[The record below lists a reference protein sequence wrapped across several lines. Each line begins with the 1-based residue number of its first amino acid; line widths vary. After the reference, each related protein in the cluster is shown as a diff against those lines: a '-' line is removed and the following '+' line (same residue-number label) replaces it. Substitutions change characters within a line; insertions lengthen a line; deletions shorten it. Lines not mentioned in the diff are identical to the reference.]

1 MRPADFARQ
10 TVYQGAG
17 WLLVVLVHSGY
28 PVGCAVC
35 GWSGQCTN
43 GVYNAF
49 CILVL
54 FPIVVSM
61 GAGSRITDPKSARIC
76 TWLGELSYPLYITHY
91 PLMYMQMSWAWAHP
105 DAPLYAHIM
114 VAAGV
119 FVLSI
124 LLAWGCL
131 KLYDVPVRDWLK
143 RHWLMKQK

>member
-1 MRPADFARQ
+1 
-10 TVYQGAG
+10 
-17 WLLVVLVHSGY
+17 
-28 PVGCAVC
+28 
-35 GWSGQCTN
+35 
-43 GVYNAF
+43 
-49 CILVL
+49 
-54 FPIVVSM
+54 M
-61 GAGSRITDPKSARIC
+61 GDGSRITDPKSARIC

-114 VAAGV
+114 VATGV

-131 KLYDVPVRDWLK
+131 KLYDLPVRDWLK